1 MDSLGNDDEFIANL
15 MDLDAAIIDDSTN
28 DLEFLSMPST
38 SKDFDWNFEDEV
50 NPGRP
55 NHHFHDRNM
64 LKFCHTKTPA
74 MFYRLF
80 R

>member
-1 MDSLGNDDEFIANL
+1 MDSSDDEFIANL
-15 MDLDAAIIDDSTN
+15 MDLDAAIMCDSTN
-28 DLEFLSMPST
+28 HMEFLSTPST
-38 SKDFDWNFEDEV
+38 PNDFNWNFDDEV

-55 NHHFHDRNM
+55 NQHFHDRNM
-64 LKFCHTKTPA
+64 LKFCITKTPA